1 MFTLIYKG
9 KPHVIVNISEDGANI
24 ALDALGRMMSGG
36 NVELLTGNGGVIV
49 TLPLSDPAAMPATGG
64 ELEFNKIGEG
74 DAALTGQATFARVVA
89 SDGAEVFSCDVGTA
103 DSDCVVKLGTTQ
115 ITAGAPVRLD
125 SFRLAMP

>member
-1 MFTLIYKG
+1 MFTLLYKG
-9 KPHVIVNISEDGANI
+9 ERAVIVNVSEDGANT
-24 ALDALGRMMSGG
+24 ALDALGVMMNGG
-36 NVELLTGNGGVIV
+36 SIELLTGNGGVIA
-49 TLPLSDPAAMPATGG
+49 TLQLSDPAAMPATGG

-103 DSDCVVKLGTTQ
+103 DSDAVIKLGTVQ
-115 ITAGAPVRLD
+115 ITAGAPVRLN